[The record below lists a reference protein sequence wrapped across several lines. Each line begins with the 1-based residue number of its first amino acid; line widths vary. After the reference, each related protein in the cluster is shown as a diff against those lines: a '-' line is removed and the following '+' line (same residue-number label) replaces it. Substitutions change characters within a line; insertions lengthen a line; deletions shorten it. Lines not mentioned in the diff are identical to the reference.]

1 MTVVPGLRAATVN
14 LICDHCG
21 DSVEEIAVLPEP
33 EVVWTVLHEHGWDGS
48 PFAVGPHRCPGCT
61 TASLVAPAEPAADRP
76 PAPHTDPEGWRV
88 DVADLPGTRVLTP
101 SGDIDVLVA
110 DVLREALAAA
120 VDGDRDVVLDLS
132 RVGLLD
138 STGLGLLVRAHR
150 DSRQQGRTFCL
161 VAPSRFVL
169 TVLHTMRLESV
180 FLVFD
185 HRAQALAGLAADRT
199 DHPPEMSVGAPT
211 LQRTTRGAS

>member
-1 MTVVPGLRAATVN
+1 MTVVPGLRADTVN

-21 DSVEEIAVLPEP
+21 TTDEAVPAVLPEP
-33 EVVWTVLHEHGWDGS
+33 EVVWTVLGEHGWDGS

-61 TASLVAPAEPAADRP
+61 AAALATPPVP
-76 PAPHTDPEGWRV
+76 PADAVPAPERDRGAWRV
-88 DVADLPGTRVLTP
+88 DVEEVAGVRVLTP

-110 DVLREALAAA
+110 DVLREALATALA
-120 VDGDRDVVLDLS
+120 EDRDVVADLS
-132 RVGLLD
+132 RVGMID

-150 DSRQQGRTFCL
+150 DARQRGRSFCL

-169 TVLHTMRLESV
+169 TVLHTMRLDAV

-185 HRAQALAGLAADRT
+185 HRSQALTCLT
-199 DHPPEMSVGAPT
+199 PQV
-211 LQRTTRGAS
+211 